1 MLALGAG
8 LAGAKP
14 MEGHDFAVLDIEVDS
29 NGSGAGTLAP
39 AAKVTIKQGV
49 FVVQDYAAEVVR
61 LTDVKKVK

>member
-1 MLALGAG
+1 
-8 LAGAKP
+8 

-29 NGSGAGTLAP
+29 NGSGAGMLAP